1 MHDTSNGNGL
11 FESAGRLTAQVEQ
24 ARLWGIDCPRGL
36 PGAGQRAPSRT
47 AQGSTRLLVA
57 FVLAS
62 PEAAGARSAWLRT
75 LDPTGAATAAG
86 ANPASMPLG
95 PAAACMLD
103 GILAALLGRRARE
116 FEGRPV
122 ASLATLW
129 ARQGD
134 SLAGP
139 ALAAFLWSLA
149 RDPRVAIRPLEQ
161 KVARSITLDRLLD
174 PEDPPTDRG
183 AGAHARSVPSL
194 SIAR

>member
-1 MHDTSNGNGL
+1 MGNASDGNGL
-11 FESAGRLTAQVEQ
+11 FESAARLAVQVEQ
-24 ARLWGIDCPRGL
+24 ARLWGIDGPPGL
-36 PGAGQRAPSRT
+36 SDAFQRAPGRSGQ
-47 AQGSTRLLVA
+47 ASTRLLAA

-62 PEAAGARSAWLRT
+62 PEAAGARSAWLRA
-75 LDPTGAATAAG
+75 LDPTGAAAAG
-86 ANPASMPLG
+86 ANPTSMPLG
-95 PAAACMLD
+95 PGAACMLD

-129 ARQGD
+129 AREGD

-174 PEDPPTDRG
+174 PEDHPTGRG

>member
-1 MHDTSNGNGL
+1 MRNTSNGNGL
-11 FESAGRLTAQVEQ
+11 FESAARLAAQVEQ
-24 ARLWGIDCPRGL
+24 ARLWGIDGPRGFPGL
-36 PGAGQRAPSRT
+36 PDAGQRTPGRSAE
-47 AQGSTRLLVA
+47 GSTRLLAA

-62 PEAAGARSAWLRT
+62 PEAAGARSAWLRA
-75 LDPTGAATAAG
+75 LDPKGAAAG

-129 ARQGD
+129 AREGD

-139 ALAAFLWSLA
+139 VLAAFLWSLA

-161 KVARSITLDRLLD
+161 KVARSITLERLLAPD
-174 PEDPPTDRG
+174 HRPCRPAVDSGRRPT
-183 AGAHARSVPSL
+183 HA
-194 SIAR
+194 

>member
-1 MHDTSNGNGL
+1 MGNTSNGNGL
-11 FESAGRLTAQVEQ
+11 FESAAQLAAEIEQ
-24 ARLWGIDCPRGL
+24 ARLWGADDP
-36 PGAGQRAPSRT
+36 AAPSEEFRRARAHT
-47 AQGSTRLLVA
+47 AQNSTRLLVA

-62 PEAAGARSAWLRT
+62 PEAAGARSAWLEA
-75 LDPTGAATAAG
+75 LDPTGAAPAG
-86 ANPASMPLG
+86 VDPVSMPLA

-129 ARQGD
+129 AREGD

-161 KVARSITLDRLLD
+161 KVVRSITLDRLLTPD
-174 PEDPPTDRG
+174 CRPRRARARASRAVRG
-183 AGAHARSVPSL
+183 SLAGSR
-194 SIAR
+194 